1 MIINERHNEILNLI
15 KEKRSITVAQLCER
29 LFVSEATVRRD
40 LAQLQR
46 LGLVERTRGG
56 AVACNEAEEISH
68 FVRLVK
74 NAAEK
79 ERIATHA
86 LSVLPAYNSVFVDA
100 SSTAL
105 ALAER
110 MNLEHKT
117 VVTYNLE
124 TALRL
129 SGKPNVNLVIL
140 GGAVHYNTASA
151 TGAWTAR
158 LVCDFRFDLV
168 ICSCSAIC
176 GSDVLESTSEQR
188 EIKQAALARGG
199 YRILLADHT
208 KFERSA
214 LYRIADVADYD
225 LVITDEPISAEFPN
239 LQVAK

>member
-1 MIINERHNEILNLI
+1 MIVNERHTQILNLI
-15 KEKRSITVAQLCER
+15 KESGSVTVSQLCAR

-40 LAQLQR
+40 LTQLQQ
-46 LGLVERTRGG
+46 LGLIERTRGG
-56 AVACNEAEEISH
+56 AVISDGAKEISH
-68 FVRLVK
+68 FVRVVK

-86 LSVLPAYNSVFVDA
+86 LACLPSYNSVFIDA

-105 ALAER
+105 ALAAR

-140 GGAVHYNTASA
+140 GGTVHCNTVSA

-158 LVCDFRFDLV
+158 LVGDFRFDLV
-168 ICSCSAIC
+168 ISSCSAIC
-176 GSDVLESTSEQR
+176 GDEVLESTVEQR
-188 EIKQAALARGG
+188 EIKQAALARGNH
-199 YRILLADHT
+199 RILLADHT

-214 LYRIADVADYD
+214 LYRIASVSDYD
-225 LVITDEPISAEFPN
+225 LVVTDAPLPTDFPN